1 MSNKII
7 TFDAIIMYTLD
18 KAEEKLSEREFW
30 MARGWYERACQL
42 YSQHPTGNKVIEARK
57 SDLHNELLFR

>member
-1 MSNKII
+1 
-7 TFDAIIMYTLD
+7 MYTLD